1 MATTRDA
8 LHRLVDELPKRELS
22 AARRYLEYLRNMGD
36 PVLRAFLEAPEDDEE
51 LSEDE
56 AEALREAYEDVRAG
70 RLTSLEEVKRE
81 LGL

>member
-22 AARRYLEYLRNMGD
+22 AARRYLEYLRNTGD
-36 PVLRAFLEAPEDDEE
+36 PVLRAFLEAPADDEE